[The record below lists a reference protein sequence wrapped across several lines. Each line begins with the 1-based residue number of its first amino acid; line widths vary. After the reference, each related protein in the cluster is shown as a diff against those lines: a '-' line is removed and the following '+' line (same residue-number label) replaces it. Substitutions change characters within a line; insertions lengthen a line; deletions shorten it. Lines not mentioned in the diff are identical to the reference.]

1 MKALF
6 NIKKLQVSKLTESD
20 DGELTYASPLKVPG
34 TVSLNMDVEQSNEII
49 YADGGAYITLQ
60 GAASTTGT
68 LENYHIPETVLIEIY
83 NYVKSTTGEILQTDD
98 AVNRMGMQFACD
110 DDQGN
115 EVYFTYYDVT
125 STKPSLNLQ
134 TREDGVTVNAES
146 VDLTANSIK
155 VGKKNI
161 IRSYATKDMEAYT
174 NYFDKITIPTIAE
187 V

>member
-6 NIKKLQVSKLTESD
+6 NIKKLQVSKLTEET
-20 DGELTYASPLKVPG
+20 DGNYSYGTPIKVPG
-34 TVSLNMDVEQSNEII
+34 TVSLSMDIEQTNETI
-49 YADGGAYITLQ
+49 YADGVSYITLQ
-60 GAASTTGT
+60 GAATTTGT
-68 LENYHIPETVLIEIY
+68 LENYHIPEEVLLNIY

-110 DDQGN
+110 DDAGN

-125 STKPSLNLQ
+125 STKPSLSLQ

-155 VGKKNI
+155 VGDKNV
-161 IRSYATKDMEAYT
+161 IRSYATKDMDAYE
-174 NYFDKITIPTIAE
+174 NYFDKVNVPTIASI
-187 V
+187 